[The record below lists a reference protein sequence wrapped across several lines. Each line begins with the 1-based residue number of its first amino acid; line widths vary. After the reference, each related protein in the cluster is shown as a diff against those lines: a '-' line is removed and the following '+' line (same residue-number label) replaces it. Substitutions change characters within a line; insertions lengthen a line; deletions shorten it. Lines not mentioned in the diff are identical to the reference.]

1 MKVLHIEAAKTVAP
15 GLEHFVLE
23 TEAADQKA
31 VMDYYVARQANGGA
45 TLAARL
51 GMDDLDALQKEV
63 EGIARSLAITR
74 KIEDRK

>member
-1 MKVLHIEAAKTVAP
+1 MAP
-15 GLEHFVLE
+15 GLDHFALE

-31 VMDYYVARQANGGA
+31 VMDYYIARQANGGA

-51 GMDDLDALQKEV
+51 TPDDVEALQKEV
-63 EGIARSLAITR
+63 EGIARSLAITK